1 MSNQPIDNSQKFGK
15 WMMYL
20 TWIIALALASYFF
33 QNLINYKH
41 NPNASLSNNS
51 GKPVVL
57 KQNSQGHY
65 VATGTINHTPVLFLL
80 DTGATSVVVSSELA
94 KQLNLKPTGKAQVS
108 TANGIITV
116 QRTKLETVSLGSL
129 SAQSIDAYI
138 NPYGDNTVLLGMS
151 FLKHLSLLQQN
162 KTLTL
167 SAPK

>member
-1 MSNQPIDNSQKFGK
+1 MKNKTTDSSQKFGK
-15 WMMYL
+15 WMMHL

-33 QNLINYKH
+33 QKSIDHKR
-41 NPNASLSNNS
+41 NPNTFLSTNADV
-51 GKPVVL
+51 PVVL

-65 VATGTINHTPVLFLL
+65 LATGMINDAAVVFLL
-80 DTGATSVVVSSELA
+80 DTGATSVVISSELA
-94 KQLNLKPTGKAQVS
+94 DQLDLPRAGKAQVS

-116 QRTKLETVSLGSL
+116 QKTTLSSVSLGGL
-129 SAQSIDAYI
+129 TAQNIDAFI

-167 SAPK
+167 SLP